1 MPEWFGGRARFV
13 WRAVTRHRFSFRN
26 YLESRDKSQHSK
38 MLFRLSDVEKSF
50 GAQNVLRGASLQ
62 VNPGE
67 HVGLVGRNGAGKT
80 TIFRLVTQE
89 ETPDRGEVV
98 RARGLKLGLLAQ
110 HVHFEAGSTVHES
123 ALAAFGR
130 LQKIEHEMHEFEH
143 RMADAGGDLERI
155 LARYSDLQHEYEREG
170 GFEYSAKAEAILQ
183 GLGFD
188 RDTWQMETGK
198 LSGGQQNRLGLARLL
213 LSEPDVL
220 LLDEPTN
227 HLDVGAVEW
236 LEEFLQTY
244 QSAFVIISHDRYFL
258 DRASR
263 RIIEIENGRATSY
276 TGNYSDYLVEREEQ
290 REIQQRAYDN
300 QQRLIAKTEEFI
312 RRNLAGQK
320 TKQAKSR
327 RTMLQ
332 RLDRVEA
339 VRGDQASGDFRMQDI
354 ERAGTHVLTVTEAVI
369 GYPDKMLAKD
379 ISLIL
384 RRGECLG
391 VIGPNG
397 SGKTTFVKTILGKL
411 AALSGEVRW
420 GAKVQTGYYAQQL
433 EDLDDRNEII
443 MELRRIAPSTAT
455 AGELRSFL
463 AKFLFSGDDVY
474 KHVRDLSGGEKGRLA
489 LAKLIYSGVNVLV
502 LDEPTNHLDIPSR
515 EALEGALEAYEG
527 TIVTISHDRYFLD
540 RVATQI
546 LALDGEG
553 HAEHYNGDYTE
564 YHDWHAARLKGDGGA
579 KETQPG
585 SANTAN
591 AGVKSALTVGPG
603 GGKTKSA
610 QSGSADGSP
619 GRKSKLRS
627 VASASESSRVKIIK
641 KPRQPETIEAEI
653 SALETRI
660 AELSS
665 EMAKPDV
672 ARDITKLVKVN
683 DDYQQADA
691 RLAELIDEWERAET
705 TSSSSKR

>member
-1 MPEWFGGRARFV
+1 MNRGK
-13 WRAVTRHRFSFRN
+13 WRLT
-26 YLESRDKSQHSK
+26 
-38 MLFRLSDVEKSF
+38 
-50 GAQNVLRGASLQ
+50 
-62 VNPGE
+62 
-67 HVGLVGRNGAGKT
+67 
-80 TIFRLVTQE
+80 
-89 ETPDRGEVV
+89 
-98 RARGLKLGLLAQ
+98 
-110 HVHFEAGSTVHES
+110 
-123 ALAAFGR
+123 
-130 LQKIEHEMHEFEH
+130 
-143 RMADAGGDLERI
+143 
-155 LARYSDLQHEYEREG
+155 
-170 GFEYSAKAEAILQ
+170 
-183 GLGFD
+183 
-188 RDTWQMETGK
+188 
-198 LSGGQQNRLGLARLL
+198 
-213 LSEPDVL
+213 EPDVL

-227 HLDVGAVEW
+227 HLDVNAVEW
-236 LEEFLQTY
+236 LEEFLQSY
-244 QSAFVIISHDRYFL
+244 ASGFVIISHDRYFL

-263 RIIEIENGRATSY
+263 RIIEVENGRANSY

-339 VRGDQASGDFRMQDI
+339 VRGDQASGDFRLQDI
-354 ERAGTHVLTVTEAVI
+354 ERAGTHVLTVTEAAI
-369 GYPDKMLAKD
+369 GYPDKMLAED

-411 AALSGEVRW
+411 PALSGEVRW

-443 MELRRIAPSTAT
+443 MELRRVAPASAT

-463 AKFLFSGDDVY
+463 AKFLFTGDDVY
-474 KHVRDLSGGEKGRLA
+474 KHVQDLSGGEKGRLA

-515 EALEGALEAYEG
+515 EALEEALQAYEG
-527 TIVTISHDRYFLD
+527 TIITISHDRYFLD

-546 LALDGEG
+546 LALDGDG

-564 YHDWHAARLKGDGGA
+564 YHDWRAARMKGDRDEERSVIA
-579 KETQPG
+579 STR
-585 SANTAN
+585 AA
-591 AGVKSALTVGPG
+591 
-603 GGKTKSA
+603 
-610 QSGSADGSP
+610 
-619 GRKSKLRS
+619 LRS
-627 VASASESSRVKIIK
+627 VPPVGTREPNAGKSESAERSRSGRRKSSAPASSTPRVKIIK
-641 KPRQPETIEAEI
+641 KPRAPETIEAEI
-653 SALETRI
+653 SKLEKRI
-660 AELSS
+660 AELSE
-665 EMAKPDV
+665 EMARPDV
-672 ARDITKLVKVN
+672 ARDITRLVKVN

-705 TSSSSKR
+705 TSSAAKR